1 MFKSVEEGALEVGD
15 LERARK
21 QCFLYMHPKKH
32 FSRPPGN
39 PYFAIAGFYCFFLT
53 LYLDVCGP
61 LSVSPGTST
70 SQTGFSPQAVEA
82 DQEKRHFSSFSRF
95 LFVSVL

>member
-1 MFKSVEEGALEVGD
+1 MLGYITFIMASLRSSKDSTGVLKSVEEGALEVGD

-39 PYFAIAGFYCFFLT
+39 PYFAIAGYYCFFLT
-53 LYLDVCGP
+53 LYLEGIHEGH
-61 LSVSPGTST
+61 L
-70 SQTGFSPQAVEA
+70 
-82 DQEKRHFSSFSRF
+82 
-95 LFVSVL
+95 

>member
-1 MFKSVEEGALEVGD
+1 MLGYITFRMASLRSSKDSTRVFKSMEEGALEVGD

-53 LYLDVCGP
+53 LYLEGICEGH
-61 LSVSPGTST
+61 L
-70 SQTGFSPQAVEA
+70 
-82 DQEKRHFSSFSRF
+82 
-95 LFVSVL
+95 